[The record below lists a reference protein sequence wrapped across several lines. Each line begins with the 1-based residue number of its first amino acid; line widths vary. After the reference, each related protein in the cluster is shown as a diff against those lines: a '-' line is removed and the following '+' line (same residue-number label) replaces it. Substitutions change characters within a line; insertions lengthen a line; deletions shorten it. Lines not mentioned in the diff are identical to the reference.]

1 MQLYVLRTWGEH
13 DDRGDDQR
21 QDDADDQQGDDYPLP
36 VPLWRGTAHQLLQHK
51 HTHIRVNKGEL
62 GVKEGRHWQLVLL
75 LQYSC
80 DRLSATQLLKETS
93 GNLSDRINSEGG
105 NDRKKQEYAED
116 SSLC

>member
-1 MQLYVLRTWGEH
+1 MQIYVLRTWGEH
-13 DDRGDDQR
+13 DDSGDNQR
-21 QDDADDQQGDDYPLP
+21 QDNADDQQGDDYPLP

-51 HTHIRVNKGEL
+51 QTHIKVNRGQLGEM
-62 GVKEGRHWQLVLL
+62 EGRHWLLVLL

-93 GNLSDRINSEGG
+93 GNLSDRIYSEGG

-116 SSLC
+116 TSLC